1 MKKIMFLSSFTLM
14 SLFLGESKVLA
25 QCANVNFDCRAA
37 GYTQTSC
44 PSGGVRCP
52 TDNSL
57 WYCPQNTAFCEVGYI
72 LNSDMSCT
80 KNKVSGKTPIAVVA
94 YLDGK
99 GGGQAISLEDLP
111 AQVMMASGVTIP
123 DSYEET
129 SFAMTG
135 VKSCEKTQLL
145 INSGDKSKFPAAW
158 AAYEYAPA
166 AAPNTKGK
174 WCIPDVGVLFYARRA
189 YAAEI
194 DAAIKN
200 LNAEEFTDYYW
211 TTSLT
216 EKRGMYSFHF
226 VKDDGITTSYGYY
239 DRNYKIRPV
248 IEF

>member
-1 MKKIMFLSSFTLM
+1 M

-25 QCANVNFDCRAA
+25 QCANINFDCRAA

-57 WYCPQNTAFCEVGYI
+57 WYCPQSTSFCEVGYI

-111 AQVMMASGVTIP
+111 AQAMMASGVTIP
-123 DSYEET
+123 DNYKINGYSKNET
-129 SFAMTG
+129 E
-135 VKSCEKTQLL
+135 SCEKTQLL
-145 INSGDKSKFPAAW
+145 INAGDKNKFPAAW

-166 AAPNTKGK
+166 EASNTKGK
-174 WCIPDVGVLFYARRA
+174 WCIPDLGVLFYARRA
-189 YAAEI
+189 YATEI
-194 DAAIKN
+194 DATLKN
-200 LNAEEFTDYYW
+200 LNAEEFADDYL
-211 TTSLT
+211 TASIRSQSSTSCRL
-216 EKRGMYSFHF
+216 YS
-226 VKDDGITTSYGYY
+226 VNENGDVITWGSCFDNY
-239 DRNYKIRPV
+239 YKIRPV

>member
-1 MKKIMFLSSFTLM
+1 M

-111 AQVMMASGVTIP
+111 AQALVTSGEMLP
-123 DSYEET
+123 DDCTRNSNIIR
-129 SFAMTG
+129 A
-135 VKSCEKTQLL
+135 KSCEQTRLL
-145 INSGDKSKFPAAW
+145 INAGDKSKYPAAW

-166 AAPNTKGK
+166 AAPETKGK
-174 WCIPDVGVLFYARRA
+174 WCIPDVGVLFYARKA

-194 DAAIKN
+194 DATLKK
-200 LNAEEFTDYYW
+200 LNAAEFTDNYYW
-211 TTSLT
+211 TISVAYKYALSCQMHMV
-216 EKRGMYSFHF
+216 RANG
-226 VKDDGITTSYGYY
+226 DLITWGSCS
-239 DRNYKIRPV
+239 DNHYKIRPV